1 MHTIQFWKSW
11 NKPNQYFFWFLSTL
25 LILAIGFFW
34 YSYLLSPAPVI
45 TWQHYQELQQEE
57 TPIRLFQMGLHS
69 LPVQA
74 DIFMITEAQL
84 GSPLN
89 PNLTASYIF
98 LCSLLIFFLVSLA
111 LITTLNRFWFLIG
124 IGIFSLLLIS
134 LQFEALEVFGLTNKM
149 PAAIVLIFIIALAYY
164 FQAFRSQT
172 SFFTR
177 LFSFTFLFLILGII
191 LVQFSQVQNP
201 LLHISVNGYT
211 PGLILSLIFIL
222 MIGPEIPAAFVSI
235 LTQSTRQTKSLRHF
249 LILTGFYLLNLL
261 LAYGI
266 NIGYLDINIWVID
279 FFFLF
284 TISSVLG
291 IWGFRQR
298 EAQYASI
305 LPADPYGIYLIL
317 SLALLSFNTI
327 GYLLATANDVVFNL
341 LKDVVMYSH
350 LGYGIIFLLYIISNF
365 GSMLSKNLQ
374 VYKVIYKP
382 TTMPYFTFRMM
393 GLITCLAFLVFDTSW
408 RTPLNQ
414 IYAAYYNGYGD
425 LYYAQNDGTLAEGF
439 YDKSVFYRNQNHHAH
454 YALASIQS
462 ARLELHK
469 ERLELAEATS
479 GNPTE
484 FAFLNLSESYLR
496 TGNSLQALM
505 ILKQAKEEFPTSG
518 IVHNALGLLFSELKM
533 SDSALLSFQE
543 ARKSRATK
551 EMAETNLLATSAKFN
566 LTYPADSLL
575 QLIGSQKLGPRANT
589 LALANLQSLP
599 IEVEYLSPSDTVV
612 SATQATFIC
621 NYFINQLYA
630 VDTVHLAQA
639 VSLARKPVN
648 EYFKEA
654 ILVAASQAYYA
665 QGEIKRAFDLTREV
679 AYRTGS
685 GKYFTLLGIWA
696 LEQNN
701 PQIAANYFE
710 IAKDKNQPNALL
722 YEAIAQ
728 TESDSLALALPLW
741 DSLARSADEK
751 NVEISKNSLVVLT
764 ASPTQVNDMSDEDK
778 YWYTRYKINWLDTLT
793 FWNVTHSIQKEELK
807 ARAILDFSK
816 KWYAQDNTETAIK
829 ILEHTKGL
837 KLTDKHVYDQILIL
851 NLMLLAETNTE
862 LFLKQDLEKIQS
874 LKPSF
879 PNELVYLQTLKSEYA
894 GRAEEAQAGFEYLST
909 ANIHFTEGLISSARH
924 FSLDTTDRIKSYSI
938 LVSGLLARPN
948 SIKLLKAY
956 IKEAALIGFDDE
968 ANDSLDKLKK
978 LLPARYFNQYIK
990 ENPDFFDIEG

>member
-11 NKPNQYFFWFLSTL
+11 NKPYQYFFWFLSVL
-25 LILAIGFFW
+25 LIVAIGFFW
-34 YSYLLSPAPVI
+34 YSYILTPAPVI
-45 TWQHYQELQQEE
+45 TWQYYQELQQEE
-57 TPIRLFQMGLHS
+57 IPIRFVQIGLHS

-74 DIFMITEAQL
+74 DIFMISEAQL
-84 GSPLN
+84 GSQLT

-98 LCSLLIFFLVSLA
+98 LFSILIFILVSLT

-124 IGIFSLLLIS
+124 VGTFSLVLIS
-134 LQFEALEVFGLTNKM
+134 LQIEVLEVFGLTNKI
-149 PAAIVLIFIIALAYY
+149 PTATILILIIALAYY

-172 SFFTR
+172 SFVIR
-177 LFSFTFLFLILGII
+177 LLSLTLLFLILGAV

-211 PGLILSLIFIL
+211 AGFILSLVFVL

-266 NIGYLDINIWVID
+266 NTGYLESNIWVID

-317 SLALLSFNTI
+317 SLALLSFSTM
-327 GYLLATANDVVFNL
+327 GYLLATANDVVINL
-341 LKDVVMYSH
+341 LKDMVMYSH

-374 VYKVIYKP
+374 VYKVLYKP

-393 GLITCLAFLVFDTSW
+393 GLITCLAFLVLDTSW
-408 RTPLNQ
+408 RTPINQ

-425 LYYAQNDGTLAEGF
+425 LYYTQGDSELAEGF
-439 YDKSVFYRNQNHHAH
+439 YNKSVFYRNQNHHAH

-462 ARLELHK
+462 ARLELQK
-469 ERLELAEATS
+469 ERLELAEAT

-496 TGNSLQALM
+496 TGNPLQSLM

-518 IVHNALGLLFSELKM
+518 IVHNALGLVFSKLKI

-551 EMAETNLLATSAKFN
+551 EMAETNLLATSAKFK
-566 LTYPADSLL
+566 LAYPADSLL

-589 LALANLQSLP
+589 LALANLQNLP
-599 IEVEYLSPSDTVV
+599 IEVEYISPADSVISVTE
-612 SATQATFIC
+612 ATFIC
-621 NYFINQLYA
+621 NYFINQLYT
-630 VDTVHLAQA
+630 VDTVHLAHA
-639 VSLARKPVN
+639 ISLARKPVN

-665 QGEIKRAFDLTREV
+665 QGEVKRAFDLTREV
-679 AYRTGS
+679 AYSSGR
-685 GKYFTLLGIWA
+685 GKYFSLLGMWA
-696 LEQNN
+696 LDQNN

-710 IAKDKNQPNALL
+710 IAKDKNQPRALL
-722 YEAIAQ
+722 YAAIAQ
-728 TESDSLALALPLW
+728 TESDSLMLALPLW
-741 DSLARSADEK
+741 DSLARAGDK
-751 NVEISKNSLVVLT
+751 GNAEISKHSLAVLS
-764 ASPTQVNDMSDEDK
+764 ASPTQIFSMPDEDK
-778 YWYTRYKINWLDTLT
+778 YWYVRYKINWLDTLT
-793 FWNVTHSIQKEELK
+793 FWKMTKSIQQEELK
-807 ARAILDFSK
+807 ARAILNFSK
-816 KWYAQDNTETAIK
+816 KWYAQDDLMTASK
-829 ILEHTKGL
+829 ILEKAKGL
-837 KLTDKHVYDQILIL
+837 KLADKHVYDQILML
-851 NLMLLAETNTE
+851 NLMLLAETNTD
-862 LFLKQDLEKIQS
+862 LFLQQDLKKIQS

-879 PNELVYLQTLKSEYA
+879 PNELVYLQSLQHEYA
-894 GRAEEAQAGFEYLST
+894 GRSEEARVGFEYLST
-909 ANIHFTEGLISSARH
+909 VNIHFTEGLISSAQY

-956 IKEAALIGFDDE
+956 IKEAALIGFDEE
-968 ANDSLDKLKK
+968 ANESLNKLKA

-990 ENPDFFDIEG
+990 ENPNFFDIDG